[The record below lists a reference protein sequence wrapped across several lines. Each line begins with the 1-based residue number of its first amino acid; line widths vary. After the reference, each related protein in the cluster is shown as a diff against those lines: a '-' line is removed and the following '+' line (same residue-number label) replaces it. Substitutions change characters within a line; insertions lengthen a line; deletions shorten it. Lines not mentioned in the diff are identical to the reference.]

1 MDDMT
6 QNPGPSAGPTN
17 QTHPDGHASGLD
29 RFFGWIRSVDLRRD
43 GDDKW
48 LAGVCSGIATRL
60 GVDPIVIR
68 AVLVLL
74 VVLGGVGITVYLIA
88 WAFLPNN
95 HEEIIAEKALRDGDV
110 LGIILLVVIGLSLI
124 GGAGLSGD
132 NSGLGWVWWVVVP
145 VGLVVWLVTRNRDG
159 RKGRVG
165 QPTYGPPPASYT
177 PPSAPYAP
185 PPAPYAAPPAY
196 GPQPGA
202 SWPAATSPAAAWPTA
217 TSPADQAQTSAV
229 PQTTDSPTQEYAA
242 VSTTYAPAP
251 GATAPVATPPGGV
264 YGPPPTPVAPRPKP
278 PKVPRRRSGGFVAT
292 LLVGGLALAAYGATL
307 SIHDAANWP
316 GSDETVALAA
326 ALGVLGLGTLVLG
339 LLGRR
344 AGFTGFLAIVLA
356 LVTWTASVVPDVTFG
371 GGVGERTWRPS
382 ATDTADRYRLS
393 IGSAA
398 LDLADAP
405 DNPGTPR
412 TIEARVGIGELR
424 IYIPEN
430 LTVEVHSSV
439 GAGDISRMDTAG
451 LGPVA
456 PLGVNGDGGPIQLD
470 GNDGRNISTVETFGT
485 GTPDVI
491 VDAHVGLGQIL
502 IGKE

>member
-6 QNPGPSAGPTN
+6 QNPGPTAGPTN
-17 QTHPDGHASGLD
+17 QTRPDGATDARVGHANGLD

-95 HEEIIAEKALRDGDV
+95 REEIIAEKALRDGDV

-124 GGAGLSGD
+124 GGAGLTGD

-145 VGLVVWLVTRNRDG
+145 IGLVVWLVTRNRDG
-159 RKGRVG
+159 HKNRVASG
-165 QPTYGPPPASYT
+165 QPAYGPPPASYV
-177 PPSAPYAP
+177 PPSAPYTAQ
-185 PPAPYAAPPAY
+185 APYAASAPTSTVPENPL
-196 GPQPGA
+196 PQ
-202 SWPAATSPAAAWPTA
+202 
-217 TSPADQAQTSAV
+217 
-229 PQTTDSPTQEYAA
+229 TQEYAA
-242 VSTTYAPAP
+242 VSTTTYAPAP
-251 GATAPVATPPGGV
+251 GATAPVATPPGGG
-264 YGPPPTPVAPRPKP
+264 YGPPPAPVPPRPRP
-278 PKVPRRRSGGFVAT
+278 PKAPRRRSGGFVAT

-307 SIHDAANWP
+307 SIHDAANWS

-371 GGVGERTWRPS
+371 GGIGERTWRPS
-382 ATDTADRYRLS
+382 ATDTTERYRLS
-393 IGSAA
+393 IGSAE
-398 LDLADAP
+398 LDLANAP
-405 DNPGTPR
+405 DNPGTAR
-412 TIEARVGIGELR
+412 EIEARVGIGELR

-430 LTVEVHSSV
+430 LTVEVRSSV
-439 GAGDISRMDTAG
+439 GAGDISRIGTAD
-451 LGPVA
+451 LGPIA
-456 PLGVNGDGGPIQLD
+456 PPGIDGDGGPVQLD
-470 GNDGRNISTVETFGT
+470 GRDGRNISTVETFGT
-485 GTPDVI
+485 GNPDVI
-491 VDAHVGLGQIL
+491 VEAHVGLGQIL

>member
-1 MDDMT
+1 MT
-6 QNPGPSAGPTN
+6 QNPGPTAGPTN
-17 QTHPDGHASGLD
+17 QTNADGHVNGLD

-95 HEEIIAEKALRDGDV
+95 REEIIAEKALRDGDV

-124 GGAGLSGD
+124 GANGLTGDASGI
-132 NSGLGWVWWVVVP
+132 GWIWWVVVP

-159 RKGRVG
+159 RKARAG
-165 QPTYGPPPASYT
+165 QSAYGPPPASYA
-177 PPSAPYAP
+177 SPYA
-185 PPAPYAAPPAY
+185 PPAPYAAAPAPY
-196 GPQPGA
+196 AAQPGVTA
-202 SWPAATSPAAAWPTA
+202 PAASPAHPGQTSP
-217 TSPADQAQTSAV
+217 V
-229 PQTTDSPTQEYAA
+229 PESTDSPTQEYAA
-242 VSTTYAPAP
+242 VSTTTYAPAP

-264 YGPPPTPVAPRPKP
+264 YGPPPTPVAPRPRP

-371 GGVGERTWRPS
+371 GGIGERTWRPS
-382 ATDTADRYRLS
+382 STDTTERYRLS
-393 IGSAA
+393 IGSAE
-398 LDLADAP
+398 LDLANAP
-405 DNPGTPR
+405 DNPGTAR
-412 TIEARVGIGELR
+412 EIEARVGIGELR

-430 LTVEVHSSV
+430 LTVEVRSSV
-439 GAGDISRMDTAG
+439 GAGDISRIGTAD

-456 PLGVNGDGGPIQLD
+456 PFGVDGDGDPIQLD
-470 GNDGRNISTVETFGT
+470 GRDGRNISTVETFGT
-485 GTPDVI
+485 GTPDVV

>member
-6 QNPGPSAGPTN
+6 QNPGPTTGPTN
-17 QTHPDGHASGLD
+17 QTHPDGHANGLD

-48 LAGVCSGIATRL
+48 LAGVCSGIANRL

-95 HEEIIAEKALRDGDV
+95 REEIIAEKALRDGDV

-124 GGAGLSGD
+124 GANGLAGD
-132 NSGLGWVWWVVVP
+132 TSGLGWIWWVVVP

-159 RKGRVG
+159 RKARAG
-165 QPTYGPPPASYT
+165 QPAYGPPPASY
-177 PPSAPYAP
+177 PAPYAGP
-185 PPAPYAAPPAY
+185 PAPYGAPPSPYSAPPAPYA
-196 GPQPGA
+196 
-202 SWPAATSPAAAWPTA
+202 A
-217 TSPADQAQTSAV
+217 TSPADQAQTSPV
-229 PQTTDSPTQEYAA
+229 PETTDSPTQEYAA
-242 VSTTYAPAP
+242 VSTTTHSPAP

-264 YGPPPTPVAPRPKP
+264 YGPPPAPVAPRPRP

-292 LLVGGLALAAYGATL
+292 LLVGGLALATYGATL

-326 ALGVLGLGTLVLG
+326 ALAVLGLGTLVLG

-356 LVTWTASVVPDVTFG
+356 LATWTASVVPDLTFG
-371 GGVGERTWRPS
+371 GGIGERTWRPS
-382 ATDTADRYRLS
+382 ATDTSAKYRLS

-398 LDLADAP
+398 LDLSNAP

-412 TIEARVGIGELR
+412 EIEARVGIGELR
-424 IYIPEN
+424 IYIPAN

-439 GAGDISRMDTAG
+439 GAGDISRMDPAD
-451 LGPVA
+451 LGTLSPSGA
-456 PLGVNGDGGPIQLD
+456 TGDGGTVRLD
-470 GNDGRNISTVETFGT
+470 GRGGHNISTVETFGT
-485 GTPDVI
+485 GTPDVV

>member
-6 QNPGPSAGPTN
+6 QNPGPTAGPTN
-17 QTHPDGHASGLD
+17 QTSSDGHVTGLD

-95 HEEIIAEKALRDGDV
+95 REEIIAEKALRDGDV

-124 GGAGLSGD
+124 GANGLTGD
-132 NSGLGWVWWVVVP
+132 SSGLGWIWWVVVP
-145 VGLVVWLVTRNRDG
+145 IGLVVWLVTRNRDG
-159 RKGRVG
+159 RKARAG
-165 QPTYGPPPASYT
+165 QPAYGPPPASY
-177 PPSAPYAP
+177 SAPYAA
-185 PPAPYAAPPAY
+185 PAPYAAAPAAY
-196 GPQPGA
+196 AAPGA
-202 SWPAATSPAAAWPTA
+202 TPPGV
-217 TSPADQAQTSAV
+217 TSPADQTQTSPV
-229 PQTTDSPTQEYAA
+229 PESTASPTQEYAA
-242 VSTTYAPAP
+242 VSTTTYAPAP

-264 YGPPPTPVAPRPKP
+264 YGPPPTPVAPRPRP

-371 GGVGERTWRPS
+371 GGIGERTWRPS
-382 ATDTADRYRLS
+382 ATDTSERYRLS
-393 IGSAA
+393 IGSAE
-398 LDLADAP
+398 LDLANAP
-405 DNPGTPR
+405 DNPGTAR
-412 TIEARVGIGELR
+412 EIEARVGIGELR

-430 LTVEVHSSV
+430 LTVEVRSSV
-439 GAGDISRMDTAG
+439 GAGDISRIDTAD
-451 LGPVA
+451 LGPIA
-456 PLGVNGDGGPIQLD
+456 PRGTNGDGDPIQLD
-470 GNDGRNISTVETFGT
+470 GRDGRNISTVETFGT
-485 GTPDVI
+485 GTPDVV